1 METHHLPLDRSPS
14 SNVAKTPS
22 TGAPSPASIN
32 DTYLRR
38 LLVLLAVRLLRLSQ
52 KRSVL
57 RLYPWLCIKYGES
70 RELSEARTLQF
81 VRQHTSIPTPKVYC
95 AFERKGI
102 TYIVMKKLRGR
113 SLAVSW
119 KDLSDSSRG
128 KILHRLRELVLE
140 MRSVPA
146 PGNEIAGVDGGTL
159 WDCRLPCGLERFGPF
174 ADNDDFHRFLR
185 NGVDEAPPGYPDIT
199 EMIQLQKQEW
209 GSPVLTHGDLS
220 SLNIMVH
227 KGDITGIIDWET
239 SGWWPPY
246 WEYTTAHQVNPRN
259 MFWAEHIDQFL
270 DPWPEALKME
280 KIRQRWWG
288 DF

>member
-1 METHHLPLDRSPS
+1 
-14 SNVAKTPS
+14 
-22 TGAPSPASIN
+22 
-32 DTYLRR
+32 
-38 LLVLLAVRLLRLSQ
+38 
-52 KRSVL
+52 
-57 RLYPWLCIKYGES
+57 
-70 RELSEARTLQF
+70 
-81 VRQHTSIPTPKVYC
+81 
-95 AFERKGI
+95 
-102 TYIVMKKLRGR
+102 
-113 SLAVSW
+113 
-119 KDLSDSSRG
+119 
-128 KILHRLRELVLE
+128 

-174 ADNDDFHRFLR
+174 ADDDDFHRFLR

-209 GSPVLTHGDLS
+209 SSPVLTHGDLS

-259 MFWAEHIDQFL
+259 MFWGEHIDQFL

-280 KIRQRWWG
+280 KIRQRWASFSQKTQVPEESDIRFYSHFVRTESSWREFSG
-288 DF
+288 GSIDAAMFPDFIE